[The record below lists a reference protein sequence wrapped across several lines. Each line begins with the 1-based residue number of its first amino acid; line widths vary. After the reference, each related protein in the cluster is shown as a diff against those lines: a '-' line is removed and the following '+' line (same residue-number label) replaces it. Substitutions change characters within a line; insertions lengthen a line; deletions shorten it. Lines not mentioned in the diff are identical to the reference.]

1 MLDFAQVDEVL
12 NLVRPALQADGGNV
26 RLVDVDEDGV
36 VTVEL
41 EGSCKGCPMSQLTLA
56 HSVERILK
64 EQLPEVTKVI
74 PASA

>member
-1 MLDFAQVDEVL
+1 MLEYSQVDDVL

-26 RLVDVDEDGV
+26 KLIDVDQDGV

-74 PASA
+74 PASM

>member
-1 MLDFAQVDEVL
+1 MLEYAQVDEVL

-26 RLVDVDEDGV
+26 KLIDVDEDGV

-74 PASA
+74 PAAL